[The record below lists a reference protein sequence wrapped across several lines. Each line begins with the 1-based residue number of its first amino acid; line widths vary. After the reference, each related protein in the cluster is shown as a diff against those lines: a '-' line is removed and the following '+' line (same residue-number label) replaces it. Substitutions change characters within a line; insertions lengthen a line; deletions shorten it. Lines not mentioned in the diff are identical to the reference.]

1 MAAESIK
8 QFRPDVELIA
18 HQASIFSSNFG
29 PEFFEKFDIV
39 FNALDNQGVLC
50 SKHYFFSAAR
60 RHVNRMCVNIGKA
73 IIESG
78 TSGYLGQV
86 EPLLYIP
93 YEKNTSKS
101 PKSCCY
107 ECQPREKDKRTY
119 PTCTIRNTPSEPV
132 HCVVWAKFLF
142 K

>member
-1 MAAESIK
+1 
-8 QFRPDVELIA
+8 
-18 HQASIFSSNFG
+18 
-29 PEFFEKFDIV
+29 
-39 FNALDNQGVLC
+39 
-50 SKHYFFSAAR
+50 
-60 RHVNRMCVNIGKA
+60 MCVNIGKA

-86 EPLLYIP
+86 EPLLYNKTDG
-93 YEKNTSKS
+93 EKGLKAS
-101 PKSCCY
+101 CY
-107 ECQPREKDKRTY
+107 ECQPRDNDKKTY